1 MRPWLIVTTL
11 LTAAP
16 AAAQQFTPPSQSGS
30 STSGGA
36 KLQLGLYG
44 FGVRTGLAFSGSGQ
58 LVLGTALDL
67 GNLFSPRVRLRPSG
81 EIGVFNGANS
91 YIGNLEAVFR
101 FTDDDQ
107 PAIPYVG
114 AGLALAGH
122 ENCGADPKCPGVWVN
137 LVLGFELRY
146 RTGMNWLVE
155 YHGMD
160 AMRHHRLYIG
170 LTTRRGP

>member
-1 MRPWLIVTTL
+1 MIVGAVL
-11 LTAAP
+11 AAVAP
-16 AAAQQFTPPSQSGS
+16 VSAAGQQFTPPPQSGAPAGDGS
-30 STSGGA
+30 

-44 FGVRTGLAFSGSGQ
+44 FGVRTGIAFSGGGQ

-81 EIGVFNGANS
+81 EIGVFNGANTYVGS
-91 YIGNLEAVFR
+91 LEGIFR
-101 FTDDDQ
+101 FTDDEQ

-146 RTGMNWLVE
+146 RTGMNWLLE

-160 AMRHHRLYIG
+160 AMRHHRIYIG
-170 LTTRRGP
+170 LTTRRGS